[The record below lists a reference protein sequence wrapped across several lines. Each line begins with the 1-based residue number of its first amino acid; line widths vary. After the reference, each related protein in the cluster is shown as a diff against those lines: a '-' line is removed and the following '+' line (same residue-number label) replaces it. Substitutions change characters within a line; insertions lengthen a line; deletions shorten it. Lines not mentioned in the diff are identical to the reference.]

1 MGYFDIAVLTIVSFF
16 TIRGL
21 FRGLISE
28 LMVLVAL
35 VFGYA
40 AAMLFHVPLQQK
52 LLTLFPSLPDG
63 GAKVLAFVL
72 LFVAVNIFMRI
83 LGSLLN
89 KIATFTF
96 LQPVNKIAGAL
107 FAFTK
112 VTLSLSIILY
122 LIQSVPGSD
131 MLLDPIKKSDSYTY
145 EPVSKFAPM
154 LYDIFYS
161 DSGKSFDEAVSPGKL
176 LPDST
181 GNPLLKL
188 IK

>member
-52 LLTLFPSLPDG
+52 LISLFPSLPDG

-72 LFVAVNIFMRI
+72 LFVAVNIFVRI
-83 LGSLLN
+83 LGGMLN

-107 FAFTK
+107 FGFTK

-122 LIQSVPGSD
+122 LLQAIPGSD
-131 MLLDPIKKSDSYTY
+131 MLLEPIKKSNSYTY
-145 EPVSKFAPM
+145 GPVSKFAPM
-154 LYDIFYS
+154 LYDVFYS

-176 LPDST
+176 IPDST
-181 GNPLLKL
+181 DNSLLDLLK
-188 IK
+188 